1 MRIDARRGRV
11 ARHSKHQPGRSVT
24 LINPIRIRARSSI
37 ADPELARAA
46 VVDLPAAPAARRIG
60 TPQVLRDA
68 LAAFRG
74 TTVIEPERVIVLTL
88 SPVAARR
95 R

>member
-1 MRIDARRGRV
+1 M
-11 ARHSKHQPGRSVT
+11 
-24 LINPIRIRARSSI
+24 NPVRIRPRSSI

-46 VVDLPAAPAARRIG
+46 VVDLPTAPASRR
-60 TPQVLRDA
+60 LRPPHA
-68 LAAFRG
+68 ILEAIASMRG
-74 TTVIEPERVIVLTL
+74 ASGLEPERVIVLTL